1 MTATALAIT
10 RHILPLRCCGQRG
23 ATHHSGMV
31 VAQPCSLAFVGLR
44 AFVNLVRGSA
54 TVWERSGLS
63 APQPHSKVPQ
73 GPSAPLL
80 RKDRSFVGQ
89 PCCNMAPAHLKLRR
103 RSGRLPRTSLAGC
116 WTGAGSAGGRVP
128 WRACSERARHLSRA
142 AAKLVPSI

>member
-73 GPSAPLL
+73 GPLL
-80 RKDRSFVGQ
+80 L
-89 PCCNMAPAHLKLRR
+89 CCARIAHLLGKRAVTWHLGPAHRKLRR
-103 RSGRLPRTSLAGC
+103 RMTKGPLTAL
-116 WTGAGSAGGRVP
+116 
-128 WRACSERARHLSRA
+128 
-142 AAKLVPSI
+142 

>member
-73 GPSAPLL
+73 GLCSSAAQGSLICWATVLQHGTCSPEVTTTKWKVAPHFTCWMLDRRGECWGKSALACLL
-80 RKDRSFVGQ
+80 GASK
-89 PCCNMAPAHLKLRR
+89 A
-103 RSGRLPRTSLAGC
+103 SL
-116 WTGAGSAGGRVP
+116 
-128 WRACSERARHLSRA
+128 
-142 AAKLVPSI
+142 